1 MRVSKRWR
9 STASRVMQPAVEGS
23 AQKRP
28 RNILTI
34 RLASRGSCSVAA
46 LWPPDTTQNQV
57 RTLSHLLRDLC
68 EPVPSPCRANAMRRA
83 GFRIFRDAIPCSA

>member
-9 STASRVMQPAVEGS
+9 STASRVMQPAVEGR
-23 AQKRP
+23 AQKRSC
-28 RNILTI
+28 NILTM

-46 LWPPDTTQNQV
+46 LWPPDSTQNQV

-68 EPVPSPCRANAMRRA
+68 EPGPVAMQRE
-83 GFRIFRDAIPCSA
+83 RDAQSWLQNLPRRDPV